1 MLLSE
6 NKKRADVQCEKKSK
20 IQVTEIRKWKVQGKK
35 NTKKKYKSVDK
46 TRGLENRRRGRLVGK
61 HDQPEVDNRRTNR
74 E

>member
-35 NTKKKYKSVDK
+35 KLKRNTKVWTK
-46 TRGLENRRRGRLVGK
+46 
-61 HDQPEVDNRRTNR
+61 PED
-74 E
+74 